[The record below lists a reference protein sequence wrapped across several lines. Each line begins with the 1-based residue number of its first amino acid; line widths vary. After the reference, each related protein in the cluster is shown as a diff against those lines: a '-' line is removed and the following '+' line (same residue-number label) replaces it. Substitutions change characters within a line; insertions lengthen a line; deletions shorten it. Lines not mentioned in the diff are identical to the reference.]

1 MTENVYKLK
10 ARVSF
15 SENILSD
22 IRVRVCLTENILYY
36 HLFLKTSL
44 REDGLS
50 FLKLKY
56 VL

>member
-22 IRVRVCLTENILYY
+22 IRVRVFLTENILYY
-36 HLFLKTSL
+36 HLFLKTSF

-50 FLKLKY
+50 FLKLK
-56 VL
+56 